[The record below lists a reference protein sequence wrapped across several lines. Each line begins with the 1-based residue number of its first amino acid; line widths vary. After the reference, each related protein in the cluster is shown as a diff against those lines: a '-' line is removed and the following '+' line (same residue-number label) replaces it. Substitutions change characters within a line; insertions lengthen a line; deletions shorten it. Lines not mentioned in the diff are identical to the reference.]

1 MSAPGETV
9 AGNSH
14 LPGEP
19 ATEILVLVADRSRA
33 RLFRVSENENALV
46 EIMDLVNSEA
56 RATENELVR
65 DRQGRGLYGGVRGR
79 QARRATF
86 GKSGSKRY
94 LSAEHFAARI
104 CEAAANH
111 ARNAV
116 VQQLY
121 VIASPDLMGMIRPH
135 LQILSSQIPVGEIP
149 KNITRQDIATI
160 RSYLPKTLWPRRV
173 EGVALS

>member
-1 MSAPGETV
+1 MSTTGETV
-9 AGNSH
+9 SGNSP

-19 ATEILVLVADRSRA
+19 TAEILVLVADRSRA
-33 RLFRVSENENALV
+33 RLFHIVENENALV
-46 EIMDLVNSEA
+46 EIMDFVNSEA
-56 RATENELVR
+56 RAPENELVR

-79 QARRATF
+79 QGRRATF

-94 LSAEHFAARI
+94 LSAEHFAAQI

-121 VIASPDLMGMIRPH
+121 VIASPDFMGMIRPH
-135 LQILSSQIPVGEIP
+135 LQILSSQTPVGEIP
-149 KNITRQDIATI
+149 KNITRQDNATI

-173 EGVALS
+173 EGVSLS